1 MREIVNPVRDSF
13 LDDFVGKYLE
23 MSNIFYNICKPSNEK
38 SYTNLN
44 TYIYYGKSN
53 LSIRPK
59 NLGTYYNSD

>member
-1 MREIVNPVRDSF
+1 MRKIVNPVHGPF

-44 TYIYYGKSN
+44 TYIYYGKSY
-53 LSIRPK
+53 LSTR
-59 NLGTYYNSD
+59 